1 MEPWTTQ
8 AGYPVITINVHEN
21 RASLQ
26 VTQKRFFLNEQN
38 REDKT
43 VWTVPMSYA
52 TANDNSDFATTKA
65 RFFLPP
71 NYDEGLN
78 VTIPDKIDWIV
89 FNVQQTG
96 FYRVN
101 YDEETWQHIADA
113 LQKGVI
119 HELNRAQVHDRSRH
133 ILLIP
138 QNISTAMYSFL
149 LLIYNR

>member
-8 AGYPVITINVHEN
+8 AGYPVVTVRVHEN
-21 RASLQ
+21 RASFE
-26 VTQKRFFLNEQN
+26 VTQKRFFLNEQS

-43 VWTVPMSYA
+43 VWTVPLSYA
-52 TANDNSDFATTKA
+52 SANDNSDFAVTKA
-65 RFFLPP
+65 RFFLQP

-78 VTIPDKIDWIV
+78 VTIGKIDWIV

-101 YDEETWQHIADA
+101 YDEKTWQHIADA
-113 LQKGVI
+113 LQRGVI
-119 HELNRAQVHDRSRH
+119 HVLNRAQVHDKRPHH

-138 QNISTAMYSFL
+138 RKISTAEHSFL
-149 LLIYNR
+149 FLI